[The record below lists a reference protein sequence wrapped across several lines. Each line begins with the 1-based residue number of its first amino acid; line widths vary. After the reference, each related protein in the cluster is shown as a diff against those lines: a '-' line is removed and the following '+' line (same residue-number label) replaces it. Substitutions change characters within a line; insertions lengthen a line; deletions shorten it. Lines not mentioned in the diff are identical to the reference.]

1 MNVKRIGTVLM
12 VGLLLLSAM
21 VVLVGTV
28 AAASFWE
35 IQFRGTISGEDVGV
49 LVEIERT
56 EGGYTET
63 WSGNIIDG
71 SGCFVTGKKRF
82 NEGNKGTYYITS
94 GYYKMY
100 ITRLGGG
107 RELIGEKLI
116 GLTSDAPQ
124 YDDPGET
131 QYPNGDGWFTWV
143 PGTYPTECYYIYDWQ
158 KQGEIPEFSTIA
170 IPIAS
175 ILGLLFFFNRRKHRK
190 E

>member
-1 MNVKRIGTVLM
+1 MNVKRIVSVLM
-12 VGLLLLSAM
+12 VGLLLLSMM

-35 IQFRGTISGEDVGV
+35 IEFRGTISGVGAGVDVDIV
-49 LVEIERT
+49 RT

-63 WSGNIIDG
+63 WSGVTYG
-71 SGCFVTGKKRF
+71 GGHFVTTRQRF
-82 NEGNKGTYYITS
+82 NEDNPNTYYLTS

-107 RELIGEKLI
+107 RELIGVKLI

-124 YDDPGET
+124 YYDLGET
-131 QYPNGDGWFTWV
+131 QYPNGDGWFTYV
-143 PGTYPTECYYIYDWQ
+143 PGRYPKDCYYYYDWQ
-158 KQGEIPEFSTIA
+158 HGEIPEFSTIA
-170 IPIAS
+170 IPVAS